1 MSEVAIKEIDGFL
14 FDIYNVE
21 ESIHIWILDK
31 DNKPHLFLD
40 SYFPVIY
47 LEGEEKKI
55 REIIHR
61 IKDYK
66 ALKEIPVWTTRR
78 HFYSNEEVRVV
89 KVVISKPSVLRKLY
103 QKLYAFYGRVNIYH
117 SDIDVSTGY
126 LYLHK
131 VFPLAKVNIRYE
143 EKKGINQIISIQ
155 TSDDVKS
162 CEYDIPNLKILNM
175 RLKNNHRLGVTQNN
189 PLLLQ
194 IKDRSYTINFQNPKE
209 SILELKEI
217 IEKEDPDIILS
228 VFGDQIIFPKL
239 FYYAQTFRIN
249 LNLDRDKTTINQRKI
264 ITKGTSFNTYGMII
278 YKAPSYPLFG
288 RWHIDAA
295 NSFVFKEA
303 QLMGIIEISRIS
315 RLPIQRLARSSTG
328 TALTAIETNVAL
340 ELGYLVPWQ
349 KSKVEDS
356 KTFYELLRID
366 KGGLN
371 FQPDTSSGIVF
382 ENIAQLDFSQMY
394 PSIMVLHNLS
404 PETVLCECCKEEID
418 IERVPTSNYRIC
430 NKRRGV
436 VSLALEHLLN
446 RRDYYKKRK
455 LETDGMEYKIVD
467 AKQNSLKWM
476 LVTSFGY
483 LGYRNAKF
491 GRIESHESVTAF
503 GREKLLTAKD
513 FAEEKGFQLSH
524 AITDCIFIHKKK
536 NEKLDQKELENL
548 CESITKE
555 TKVTMAIEGVYKWLV
570 YPPSKIDPL
579 LPVSTRYF
587 GKFYNGEIK
596 TRGIASRRKDTPLF
610 VKKMQEE
617 LLAIMRQADTISE
630 IKELHLEIHKTF
642 LHYKELLEL
651 GVVPWQELLVRKTI
665 GKTMDEY
672 TVENANFLSLEQ
684 LLDYK
689 IEIEPGEKVRYL
701 VVKENHPNKKKRY
714 QIEETLIISKN
725 LEIQRYD
732 IDYYTKQLWIALKEV
747 WENFAPNGYFRFTPS
762 RQILFEWTTA

>member
-1 MSEVAIKEIDGFL
+1 MSTESIKEVEGFL

-21 ESIHIWILDK
+21 EDVHIWILDK
-31 DNKPHLFLD
+31 ENKPHLFLD

-47 LEGEEKKI
+47 LDGEEKKV

-61 IKDYK
+61 IEEYK

-78 HFYSNEEVRVV
+78 HFYSNKEVRVV
-89 KVVISKPSVLRKLY
+89 KVVISKPSVLRRLY
-103 QKLYAFYGRVNIYH
+103 QKLYAFYGKVNIYH
-117 SDIDVSTGY
+117 SDIEVPTGY

-143 EKKGINQIISIQ
+143 EVKGINRIISIQ

-175 RLKNNHRLGVTQNN
+175 RLENNHRLGVKENN

-194 IKDRSYTINFQNPKE
+194 IEDRTYKINFKNPRE
-209 SILELKEI
+209 SILEIKEI
-217 IEKEDPDIILS
+217 IEKEDPDVILS
-228 VFGDQIIFPKL
+228 VYGDQIIFPKI
-239 FYYAQTFRIN
+239 FSYAQAFKIN
-249 LNLDRDKTTINQRKI
+249 LNLDRDKTTINQRRI
-264 ITKGTSFNTYGMII
+264 ITKGTSFNTYGMVI

-356 KTFYELLRID
+356 KTFYELLQID

-371 FQPDTSSGIVF
+371 FQPNTSSGIVF

-404 PETVLCECCKEEID
+404 PETVLCECCKEETDID
-418 IERVPTSNYRIC
+418 RVPTSNYRIC
-430 NKRRGV
+430 KKRRGV

-446 RRDYYKKRK
+446 RRNYYKQRK
-455 LETDGMEYKIVD
+455 LETEGMEYKIVD

-513 FAEEKGFQLSH
+513 FAEERGFQLSH

-536 NEKLDQKELENL
+536 SEKLEKEELEDL
-548 CESITKE
+548 CRSITQE
-555 TKVTMAIEGVYKWLV
+555 TNVTMAIEGVYKWLV

-587 GKFYNGEIK
+587 GKFYNNELK

-610 VKKMQEE
+610 IKKMQEE
-617 LLAIMRQADTISE
+617 LLQIMCSADTISE
-630 IKELHLEIHKTF
+630 IKKLHGEIHKTF
-642 LHYKELLEL
+642 LDYKEELEL
-651 GVVPWQELLVRKTI
+651 QLVPWQNLLVRKTI
-665 GKTMDEY
+665 GKTIDDY

-684 LLDYK
+684 LMDYK
-689 IEIEPGEKVRYL
+689 ISIEPGEKVRYL
-701 VVKENHPNKKKRY
+701 VVKENHPDKKKRY
-714 QIEETLIISKN
+714 LIEEALIVNYKSK
-725 LEIQRYD
+725 LHRYD
-732 IDYYTKQLWIALKEV
+732 VEYYTKQLWIALKEV
-747 WENFAPNGYFRFTPS
+747 WENFAPSGYFHFSPS
-762 RQILFEWTTA
+762 RQILFEFG